1 MTLATTRS
9 RLNYYRWYFLY
20 LCTKLYCWLRTF
32 WYAASATPL
41 GLAGLQVTYA
51 YNEKKYRVLVPYR
64 AEKAAGMLSLRATL
78 HLTDG
83 SILDITQQPGVPYLC
98 KASDLGGEKI
108 VLYNAETNNSV
119 EYTVAPGWAEEIVSD
134 DF

>member
-1 MTLATTRS
+1 
-9 RLNYYRWYFLY
+9 
-20 LCTKLYCWLRTF
+20 
-32 WYAASATPL
+32 
-41 GLAGLQVTYA
+41 VTYT